1 MAKITP
7 LYPQF
12 VNVDNSC
19 ALRLIYDGRKYKYYR
34 DGGKWDTDCYTDSD
48 GTLRAACRHSQS
60 LDGQPLVS
68 ISEKEWRKC
77 NGQYAPSKFERYGW
91 EHETTGKVKQT
102 EVPKNKYKYLL
113 IRR

>member
-12 VNVDNSC
+12 VSVDGNC

-34 DGGKWDTDCYTDSD
+34 DGGQWDTDCYRDSE
-48 GTLRAACRHSQS
+48 GILRAACRHSKS
-60 LDGQPLVS
+60 LDDQPLLS
-68 ISEKEWRKC
+68 ISEKEWRLC
-77 NGQYAPSKFERYGW
+77 NGQYAPHKFERYGS
-91 EHETTGKVKQT
+91 ERDTTGDVKK
-102 EVPKNKYKYLL
+102 EAPKNEYKYLL

>member
-12 VNVDNSC
+12 VNVDGGC

-34 DGGKWDTDCYTDSD
+34 DGGQWGTDCYKDSD
-48 GTLRAACRHSQS
+48 GTLRAACRHIKS
-60 LDGQPLVS
+60 LDGEPLVS
-68 ISEKEWRKC
+68 ISEKEWRLC

-91 EHETTGKVKQT
+91 EHETTEQSKKEET
-102 EVPKNKYKYLL
+102 KNKYKHLL

>member
-12 VNVDNSC
+12 VSVDNSC

-34 DGGKWDTDCYTDSD
+34 DGGKWDADCYTDSD
-48 GTLRAACRHSQS
+48 GILRAACRHSKS
-60 LDGQPLVS
+60 LDGQQLVS

-77 NGQYAPSKFERYGW
+77 NGEYVPRKFERYGW
-91 EHETTGKVKQT
+91 EHEITGQPT
-102 EVPKNKYKYLL
+102 PKIETKNEYKYLL

>member
-12 VNVDNSC
+12 VLVDGGC

-34 DGGKWDTDCYTDSD
+34 DGGQWDTHCYKDVD
-48 GTLRAACRHSQS
+48 GTLRAACRHSKS

-68 ISEKEWRKC
+68 ISEKEWRLC
-77 NGQYAPSKFERYGW
+77 NGQYAPHKFERYGW
-91 EHETTGKVKQT
+91 ENETTGQPKKEET
-102 EVPKNKYKYLL
+102 KNKHKYLL
-113 IRR
+113 IKR